1 MHQYTL
7 YIVYCIIIIIVILSC
22 VYIIHHSLYSCASL
36 SPLLP
41 PSSDPPLR
49 FLFSQIGGL
58 QLEGCTFDGS
68 RLLENKR
75 DSPSVTTMPACS
87 VAWVTKETPSPYP
100 EGECLSLPIYF
111 SSDRD
116 KLVACLDV
124 PCGLAGAGDCQAQWV
139 QTGAALF
146 LKNQ

>member
-1 MHQYTL
+1 M
-7 YIVYCIIIIIVILSC
+7 
-22 VYIIHHSLYSCASL
+22 
-36 SPLLP
+36 
-41 PSSDPPLR
+41 
-49 FLFSQIGGL
+49 
-58 QLEGCTFDGS
+58 EGCSFDGS

-75 DSPSVTTMPACS
+75 DSPSVTTMPPCS
-87 VAWVTKETPSPYP
+87 VAWVSKETPPPYP

-124 PCGLAGAGDCQAQWV
+124 PCGTAAVGGGQAQWV

>member
-1 MHQYTL
+1 M
-7 YIVYCIIIIIVILSC
+7 
-22 VYIIHHSLYSCASL
+22 
-36 SPLLP
+36 
-41 PSSDPPLR
+41 
-49 FLFSQIGGL
+49 
-58 QLEGCTFDGS
+58 EGCSFDGS

-75 DSPSVTTMPACS
+75 DSPSVTTMPACL
-87 VAWVTKETPSPYP
+87 VAWVTKETPPPYP

-124 PCGLAGAGDCQAQWV
+124 PCGSAAGGARAQWV

-146 LKNQ
+146 LRNQ